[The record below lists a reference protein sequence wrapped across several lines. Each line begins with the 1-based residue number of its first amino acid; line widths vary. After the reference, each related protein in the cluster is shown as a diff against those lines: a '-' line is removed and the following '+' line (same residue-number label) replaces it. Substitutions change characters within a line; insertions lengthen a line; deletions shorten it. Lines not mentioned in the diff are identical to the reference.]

1 MADVSYSMSMRV
13 SKDYLDD
20 LVSISGGTAT
30 MENVGMKSLTITL
43 STNATNIS
51 TANLTSVGM
60 AFMRNL
66 QTSTASTVT
75 FGIDSGG
82 SFLGFG
88 TMRSGEGALFR
99 LASGTDYKAKGT
111 AEGDRLRV
119 DITEG

>member
-30 MENVGMKSLTITL
+30 MDNVGMKSLTITL
-43 STNATNIS
+43 STNATSIS
-51 TANLTSVGM
+51 TANLSSVGM
-60 AFMRNL
+60 AFLRNL

-75 FGIDSGG
+75 VGVNSGG
-82 SFLGFG
+82 YVGFSEL
-88 TMRSGEGALFR
+88 RSGEGAMLR
-99 LASGTDYKAKGT
+99 LVGGSDYQAKGT
-111 AEGDRLRV
+111 TEGDRLRV

>member
-13 SKDYLDD
+13 SKGYLDD
-20 LVSISGGTAT
+20 LVSIAGGTAA
-30 MENVGMKSLTITL
+30 MSNVGMKSLTITL
-43 STNATNIS
+43 STNATSIS
-51 TANLTSVGM
+51 TANLTAVGM

-75 FGIDSGG
+75 IGVDNGG
-82 SFLGFG
+82 YAGFSEL
-88 TMRSGEGALFR
+88 RSGEGAMLR
-99 LASGTDYKAKGT
+99 LVGGVDYQAKGT

>member
-30 MENVGMKSLTITL
+30 MDNVGMKSLTITL
-43 STNATNIS
+43 STNATSIS
-51 TANLTSVGM
+51 TANLTAVGM

-75 FGIDSGG
+75 IGVDNGG
-82 SFLGFG
+82 YAGFSEL
-88 TMRSGEGALFR
+88 RSGEGAMLR
-99 LASGTDYKAKGT
+99 LVGGVDYQAKGT

>member
-13 SKDYLDD
+13 SKDYLED

-30 MENVGMKSLTITL
+30 MDNVGMKSLTITL
-43 STNATNIS
+43 STNATSIS

-60 AFMRNL
+60 AFLRNL

-75 FGIDSGG
+75 VGVNSGG
-82 SFLGFG
+82 YVGFSEL
-88 TMRSGEGALFR
+88 RSGEGALIR
-99 LASGTDYKAKGT
+99 LAGGVDYQAKGT

>member
-13 SKDYLDD
+13 SKDYLED

-30 MENVGMKSLTITL
+30 MDNVGMKSLTITL
-43 STNATNIS
+43 STNATSIS

-60 AFMRNL
+60 AFLRNL

-75 FGIDSGG
+75 VGVNSGG
-82 SFLGFG
+82 YVGFSEL
-88 TMRSGEGALFR
+88 RSGEGAMLR
-99 LASGTDYKAKGT
+99 LTSGVDYQAKGT

>member
-30 MENVGMKSLTITL
+30 MDNVGMKSLTITL
-43 STNATNIS
+43 STNATSIS

-60 AFMRNL
+60 AFLRNL

-75 FGIDSGG
+75 IGVDSSGYV
-82 SFLGFG
+82 GFSEL
-88 TMRSGEGALFR
+88 RSGEGAMLR
-99 LASGTDYKAKGT
+99 LTSGVDYQAKGT
-111 AEGDRLRV
+111 TEGDRLRV

>member
-1 MADVSYSMSMRV
+1 MADVSYSMSMRI

-30 MENVGMKSLTITL
+30 MDNVGMKSLTITL
-43 STNATNIS
+43 STNATSIS

-60 AFMRNL
+60 AFLRNL

-75 FGIDSGG
+75 VGVNSGG
-82 SFLGFG
+82 YVGFSEL
-88 TMRSGEGALFR
+88 RSGEGAMLR
-99 LASGTDYKAKGT
+99 LTSGVDYQAKGT

>member
-13 SKDYLDD
+13 SKGYLDD

-30 MENVGMKSLTITL
+30 MDNVGMKSLTITL
-43 STNATNIS
+43 STNATSIS
-51 TANLTSVGM
+51 TANLTAVGM

-75 FGIDSGG
+75 IGVDNGG
-82 SFLGFG
+82 YAGFSEL
-88 TMRSGEGALFR
+88 RSGEGAMLR
-99 LASGTDYKAKGT
+99 LVGGVDYQAKGT